1 MATDQPTMRPASPY
15 ANLQGLR
22 VAKPRI
28 PWGTYARHAIV
39 FTCVGTILFPIL
51 WVILLSIKSRRDSAK
66 NYIWPEKFDFSHYK
80 YVLTESADIPQ
91 NLMNSAIVTVGTV
104 VVTSICAV
112 LAGYALVHLRMP
124 GRRIVLALFV
134 SSMFFPTRV
143 TALISIW
150 QIQRSLGL
158 YNVTW
163 GLILPYVTL
172 GLALSVFIMR
182 GMFESV
188 PREIAD
194 AARIDGAGTWGMLFK
209 IMLPLVRNGVVVVVI
224 VNFVS
229 AWGEYLLASTLIADQ
244 SARTMPVVLAT
255 SAGGMGAWIWPR
267 LAAVYVITI
276 TPALLTFAIAQRWYM
291 KGLQEGAMKI

>member
-1 MATDQPTMRPASPY
+1 MAIDHTARPY
-15 ANLQGLR
+15 ASVQGLT
-22 VAKPRI
+22 VAKRRI
-28 PWGTYARHAIV
+28 PWGTYARHIV
-39 FTCVGTILFPIL
+39 VFSCVVLILFPIL
-51 WVILLSIKSRRDSAK
+51 WVVLLSIKSRRDSAM
-66 NYIWPEKFDFSHYK
+66 NYIWPKVFNFGHYRD
-80 YVLTESADIPQ
+80 VLTGNNDLVQ
-91 NLMNSAIVTVGTV
+91 NMTNSVLVTVGTV
-104 VVTSICAV
+104 VVTTVCAV
-112 LAGYALVHLRMP
+112 LAGFALVHLRMP
-124 GRRIVLALFV
+124 GRKIVLALFV

-194 AARIDGAGTWGMLFK
+194 AARLDGAGTWRLLIT
-209 IMLPLVRNGVVVVVI
+209 IMLPLVRNGIVVVII

-255 SAGGMGAWIWPR
+255 AAGGMGAWIWPR
-267 LAAVYVITI
+267 LAAVYVMTI
-276 TPALLTFAIAQRWYM
+276 TPALIAFAIAQRWYM
-291 KGLQEGAMKI
+291 KGLQEGAMKV